1 MKKHDWSLSS
11 RLIHAL
17 LALCVVIQ
25 VCLVLF
31 KWYVPINTS
40 LYAIRGEVFQYHKYI
55 GMFTFAVIILFFLDK
70 LVDEKVVRLK
80 RLYPYGSAGM
90 KDVLTDLN
98 VLFHFKIPVRGGGGL
113 AGLIQ
118 GLGLLLVLG
127 LAAVGTVAFLFNTLP
142 FGKTAASW
150 VGPLYNFHEDLGAI
164 LFWYLGGHVIMA
176 FLHMVLPERFQEE
189 VE

>member
-1 MKKHDWSLSS
+1 MKKHDWTLSS
-11 RLIHAL
+11 RLLHSL
-17 LALCVVIQ
+17 LAICVLIQ
-25 VCLVLF
+25 VGIVLVA
-31 KWYVPINTS
+31 WYAPVDTS
-40 LYAIRGEVFQYHKYI
+40 LYAIRWQIFQYHKYI

-70 LVDEKVVRLK
+70 LVDEKRIRLK
-80 RLYPYGSAGM
+80 RLYPYGAGGL
-90 KDVLTDLN
+90 KDVLSDLN
-98 VLFHFKIPVRGGGGL
+98 ILFHFKIPVRGGGGL

-127 LAAVGTVAFLFNTLP
+127 LAAVGTVAFLFATLP

-150 VGPLYNFHEDLGAI
+150 VGSLYGFHEDLGAI
-164 LFWYLGGHVIMA
+164 LFCYLGGHVIMA